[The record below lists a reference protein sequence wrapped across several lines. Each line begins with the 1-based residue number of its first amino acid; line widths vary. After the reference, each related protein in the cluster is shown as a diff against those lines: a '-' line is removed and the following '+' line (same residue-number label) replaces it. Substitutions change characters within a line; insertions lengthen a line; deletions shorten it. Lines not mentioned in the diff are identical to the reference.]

1 MVGSVDSSPEAGAP
15 DAAAEGS
22 PAEDMARAEGPG
34 GGKVRPEVSA
44 VALAGEVEVEVEV
57 VEEVARVALLLLA
70 ARPTKV
76 KERARRGEERVK
88 GKLPPPEDADAWTA
102 EGGQNGRK

>member
-44 VALAGEVEVEVEV
+44 VALAGEVEVEV

-76 KERARRGEERVK
+76 KERARS
-88 GKLPPPEDADAWTA
+88 A
-102 EGGQNGRK
+102 

>member
-15 DAAAEGS
+15 DEAAEGS
-22 PAEDMARAEGPG
+22 PAEDMARAVGPG
-34 GGKVRPEVSA
+34 GGDVRPEVSA
-44 VALAGEVEVEVEV
+44 VALAGEVEVDVEV
-57 VEEVARVALLLLA
+57 VEVARVALLLLA

-76 KERARRGEERVK
+76 KERARRGEERAK

-102 EGGQNGRK
+102 VGSQNGRK

>member
-44 VALAGEVEVEVEV
+44 VALAGEVEVEV

-88 GKLPPPEDADAWTA
+88 GKLPPPKDADAWTA
-102 EGGQNGRK
+102 VRGQNGRQ